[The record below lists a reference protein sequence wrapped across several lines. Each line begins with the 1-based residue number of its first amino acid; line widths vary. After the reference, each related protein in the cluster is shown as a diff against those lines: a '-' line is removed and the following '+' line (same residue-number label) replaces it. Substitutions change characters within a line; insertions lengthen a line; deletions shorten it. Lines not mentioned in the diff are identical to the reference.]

1 MFPFL
6 LVIFVR
12 SPGWK
17 SKATVLQFSRKRC
30 IVSFLFTETNV
41 QGSCDYL
48 AELSAFGYHIR
59 FSKYCLFVFLL
70 KGLTRHRR
78 WCSTRYRD
86 MDHAKSLNLLN
97 HSNFADKFPK
107 GGMLWGIS
115 SSGRA
120 PALHAGSTGIDTRIL
135 QDHDFCNNANK
146 FLVFCFFFAV
156 LFCSFI

>member
-78 WCSTRYRD
+78 WCSTRYRN
-86 MDHAKSLNLLN
+86 MDDVKSLNLLN
-97 HSNFADKFPK
+97 HSTISLIGFQSGMYCGELAQMVERPLCMREVPGSIPGFSKTTIFAT
-107 GGMLWGIS
+107 ML
-115 SSGRA
+115 
-120 PALHAGSTGIDTRIL
+120 T
-135 QDHDFCNNANK
+135 
-146 FLVFCFFFAV
+146 
-156 LFCSFI
+156 SF